1 MKLLRQLH
9 LYLGCLFAPLLIF
22 FAVTGSW
29 QIFNWHESDRQ
40 PGGYVAPKMLSAL
53 SDIHKNAHI
62 PPTKHDSPAPVRYFM
77 FAAAIGLI
85 STTIIGVIMAYRFS
99 RRPVTATICLVS
111 GTVVPV
117 LLVWIYH

>member
-1 MKLLRQLH
+1 MTWLRQIH

-40 PGGYVAPKMLSAL
+40 PGGYVAPEMLSAL
-53 SDIHKNAHI
+53 SNIHKNAHI
-62 PPTKHDSPAPVRYFM
+62 PPTKRNSPAPVRYFM
-77 FAAAIGLI
+77 FAAAIGLVA
-85 STTIIGVIMAYRFS
+85 TTIIGVIMAYRFS
-99 RRPVTATICLVS
+99 RRPMTATICLVS

-117 LLVWIYH
+117 ILLWVYH